1 MTFEQRK
8 MTFEQ
13 RAEERGQELCGCW
26 QEMPPGRGTV
36 GTELLEGS
44 GREYLRNDREADII
58 GVQ

>member
-1 MTFEQRK
+1 

-26 QEMPPGRGTV
+26 QEMPPGRGTA

-44 GREYLRNDREADII
+44 RREYLRNDREADII